1 MENVISK
8 CRAANVPE
16 NGNGIFWLTEKRSE
30 DKAISVTTSGPVF
43 MTKIRKLAKV
53 RKDVIIDCEPSKDSG
68 GFMMAVIPYDC
79 LKLGIKM
86 TRELTEEQRKALSER
101 AKKNLHR

>member
-8 CRAANVPE
+8 SRAANVPE
-16 NGNGIFWLTEKRSE
+16 NGNGLFWITA
-30 DKAISVTTSGPVF
+30 DKAVSVTTSDPVF
-43 MTKIRKLAKV
+43 MTKIRKLAKE
-53 RKDVIIDCEPSKDSG
+53 RKDVIIDCEPTKDSG

-79 LKLGIKM
+79 LKLGIKR
-86 TRELTEEQRKALSER
+86 TRELTEEQRKTLSER